1 MKATLGGVVGF
12 IIIGALLA
20 WLVWQ
25 MGVRSQRPRKLPN
38 LDAPDVST
46 EWGPV
51 TFMSHG
57 SKVEGWLLQ
66 PAAHAESKEGKLPII
81 VIAHGW
87 GSNRTRVL
95 RYAHSLYQA
104 GFAVFMY
111 DARSHGDS
119 DSIHAPSALMFR
131 DDVMVAVEVA
141 RHLPGID
148 AQRIAVLGHSLGGF
162 GALLALESG
171 MDVKA
176 VVTDSMPVHFETMLK
191 SELRRKKL
199 PVFPLAYVIPMIW
212 LIRSGISRAQ
222 FKAANIPLILEKY
235 AGRAEAGLTPVLM
248 VHSNGDEFISVK
260 ELRELKEQLPE
271 GIIDTLFV
279 STSGHS
285 TSEQEPAFWER
296 VIPFLQEQVVNAV
309 GKKEACGTRL
319 QATRENI

>member
-1 MKATLGGVVGF
+1 VKATLGGAAGF
-12 IIIGALLA
+12 IIIAALLA
-20 WLVWQ
+20 WFVWQ

-38 LDAPDVST
+38 LGAPDVLT
-46 EWGPV
+46 EWSPV
-51 TFMSHG
+51 TFTSHG

-66 PAAHAESKEGKLPII
+66 PAAHAESTDGKLPLI

-131 DDVMVAVEVA
+131 DDVMAAVEVA
-141 RHLPGID
+141 RQLPGID
-148 AQRIAVLGHSLGGF
+148 AQRVAVLGHSLGGF
-162 GALLALESG
+162 GALLALERG

-176 VVTDSMPVHFETMLK
+176 VVTDSMPVHFETMMK

-222 FKAANIPLILEKY
+222 FKAANIPLILERH
-235 AGRAEAGLTPVLM
+235 AGRHEAGRTPVLM
-248 VHSNGDEFISVK
+248 IHSNGDEFINAK
-260 ELRELKEQLPE
+260 ELKELKGKLPE
-271 GIIDTLFV
+271 GVIDTLFV
-279 STSGHS
+279 STIGHS

-296 VIPFLQEQVVNAV
+296 VIPFLQEQVTNAT